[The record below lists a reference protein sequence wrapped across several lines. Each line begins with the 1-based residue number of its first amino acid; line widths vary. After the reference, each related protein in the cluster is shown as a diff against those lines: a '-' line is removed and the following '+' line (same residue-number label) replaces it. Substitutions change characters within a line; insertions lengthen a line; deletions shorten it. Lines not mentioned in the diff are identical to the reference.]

1 MPSPRSRTDSTTST
15 TFVRVG
21 PAVTATF
28 VLSGLAAFFLA
39 CGSTGGSSEFPGE
52 SGDGAASSSGASSSG
67 FLEAEG
73 GIEGGSSSGEAGPTT
88 TCGNGVKNADT
99 EICDDGNTKSGDGC
113 SSTCRV
119 EDGWLCTTPG
129 TPCVAIKCGDHVVAG
144 NEDCDDGNTTDGD
157 GCSSTCRVEEG
168 FKCPPP
174 GTSCSTTTCGDGI
187 KEGVEQCDD
196 GNLDPFDG
204 CDPACRKEPQCS
216 GGTCSAVCG
225 DGLRFSSEACDDGNV
240 RSGDGCSA
248 TCTKE
253 PGYACNDVAETPPAT
268 RDLYIAY
275 RDFKARASSG
285 GHPDFLNLTIDAN
298 GKPMFQDP
306 AIDVVA
312 KGLVTNTLDAQGKP
326 VFASSTGSG
335 TLPIIESATTFNS
348 WYRDTAYSKKY
359 VSKLTLTRNAGDG
372 SYSFDSAA
380 FFPLDGVASVWP
392 ETQADGSTPAKQR
405 NFLFTSELRIP
416 FKYSGGET
424 LTFRG
429 DDDVWVYVNGKL
441 VVDLGGVK
449 NSRTDSVTLDATKAA
464 ALGLTM
470 GGMYEFVVF
479 QAERNPTLSSYRLTL
494 LDFDRV
500 LTKCTS
506 VCGDGIKTP
515 DEVCDDG
522 AANNTG
528 AYGKCAADCSARG
541 PFCGDGIVQ
550 ADKGEQCDSS
560 PGCTADCRTAANAPK

>member
-1 MPSPRSRTDSTTST
+1 MTSLRSSDEVTTTRTRSRL
-15 TFVRVG
+15 G
-21 PAVTATF
+21 GGVTATF
-28 VLSGLAAFFLA
+28 ILSGVAAFFLA
-39 CGSTGGSSEFPGE
+39 CSSSGDSSEFPGANA
-52 SGDGAASSSGASSSG
+52 DGGASSSSGGSSSG

-73 GIEGGSSSGEAGPTT
+73 GIEGGGGEAGPATA
-88 TCGNGVKNADT
+88 CGNGVKNADT
-99 EICDDGNTKSGDGC
+99 EICDDGNAKSGDGC
-113 SSTCRV
+113 SAGCRV

-129 TPCVAIKCGDHVVAG
+129 TPCVAIKCGDHLVAG
-144 NEDCDDGNTTDGD
+144 AEDCDDGNTTDGD
-157 GCSSTCRVEEG
+157 GCSATCRVEVG
-168 FKCPPP
+168 FKCDPP
-174 GTSCSTTTCGDGI
+174 GTSCSPTTCGDNK

-196 GNLDPFDG
+196 GNRDPFDG
-204 CDPACRKEPQCS
+204 CDPDCHAEPKCA
-216 GGTCSAVCG
+216 GGTCTAVCG
-225 DGLRFSSEACDDGNV
+225 DGLRFSGEACDDGNT

-248 TCTKE
+248 TCAKE
-253 PGYACNDVAETPPAT
+253 PGYTCVDAAETPPAS
-268 RDLYIAY
+268 RELYIAY
-275 RDFKARASSG
+275 RDFKARASAG
-285 GHPDFLNLTIDAN
+285 GHPDFMNLTTDAN

-312 KGLVTNTLDAQGKP
+312 KGLVQSALDAQGKP
-326 VFASSTGSG
+326 QFLSSKGSG
-335 TLPIIESATTFNS
+335 TLPIIESATTFGS

-359 VSKLTLTRNAGDG
+359 VSKLTLTRNPADG
-372 SYSFDSAA
+372 SYSFDNAS

-392 ETQADGSTPAKQR
+392 ETQSDGTKQR

-416 FKYSGGET
+416 FKFNGGET

-429 DDDVWVYVNGKL
+429 DDDVWVYVNGQL

-449 NSRTDSVTLDATKAA
+449 NSRTDSVTLDPTKAA
-464 ALGLTM
+464 ALGLTP

-506 VCGDGIKTP
+506 VCGDGVKTP

-528 AYGKCAADCSARG
+528 AYGKCAADCTARG

-550 ADKGEQCDSS
+550 ADHGEQCDSI
-560 PGCTADCRTAANAPK
+560 PGCSADCRLASNAPK